1 MSYVTR
7 RVMLCPK
14 CKGEMKII
22 TSLKELGYVPF
33 DWYELGD
40 KVLDNHN
47 IHICTKCKILVVEK
61 TDTFSK
67 ILGWFRS

>member
-40 KVLDNHN
+40 KVLDN
-47 IHICTKCKILVVEK
+47 LK
-61 TDTFSK
+61 TWTQNLMKD
-67 ILGWFRS
+67 IEALEAML